1 VDFLLKITK
10 RMRDIAS
17 IALTFMLLVT
27 MADVIGRAVWK
38 PVKGAYEIVSM
49 TGAVV
54 LVFAIPLT
62 SWEKGHVYMEFI
74 VDRLSVRAKDALN
87 ILTRAVGV
95 LLFIVIGFGLFTI
108 ASELKEG
115 GEISVILKIP
125 MYPLVYAIGIVSFIH
140 CSVSILDIIRILK
153 DRK

>member
-1 VDFLLKITK
+1 
-10 RMRDIAS
+10 MRDIAS
-17 IALTFMLLVT
+17 VALTFMLLVT
-27 MADVIGRAVWK
+27 MVDVVGRAVWK
-38 PVKGAYEIVSM
+38 PIKGAYEIVSM

-74 VDRLSVRAKDALN
+74 VDRLSGRAKDTLN
-87 ILTRAVGV
+87 IVTRVISV
-95 LLFIVIGFGLFTI
+95 ILFVVIGCGLFTI

-115 GEISVILKIP
+115 GEISIILKIP
-125 MYPLVYAIGIVSFIH
+125 MYPLVYAIGIVTFTH
-140 CSVSILDIIRILK
+140 CLVSILDIIRILK